1 MRKYLTIF
9 IAGILACIA
18 FGYLLTFFFNR
29 NQMYEYNVRGKSNN
43 AYTWDNYSSFLLTS
57 KQVNAANEILSGL
70 NYDEYAEKSDYF
82 TQEANNLEKY
92 KKLILED
99 KANIKINET
108 DRDYI
113 IIDGTRYYRD
123 DINEITDRYEA
134 YYPEMV
140 DEQILNFR
148 LSSASLRYAL
158 DYEQYVQYV
167 IENSKKLSGIK
178 VFNENTRNDIKSKGN
193 DYEELTDV
201 KIKACIMAGFEKL
214 IDNPFGDLMALL
226 MVIISA
232 SIVVLYMRK
241 TEENISVERRGNTV
255 FKAIFVLGMGLLI
268 LGEIAAINYVF
279 PVDGL
284 RYPIQTAPR
293 FKTCTLNISIG
304 LFLVIRTLIKGA
316 LYYVLFLALELAL
329 LKKKYRTLIVLSAL
343 LGLLEITVLK
353 GTPFDLLNVVRLE
366 KTLYYSYKGKRNSGF
381 FI

>member
-43 AYTWDNYSSFLLTS
+43 AYTWDNYLSFLLTS

-99 KANIKINET
+99 KADIKINET

-113 IIDGTRYYRD
+113 IIDGIRYYRD

-158 DYEQYVQYV
+158 EYEQYVQYV

-178 VFNENTRNDIKSKGN
+178 VFNERPS
-193 DYEELTDV
+193 
-201 KIKACIMAGFEKL
+201 
-214 IDNPFGDLMALL
+214 
-226 MVIISA
+226 
-232 SIVVLYMRK
+232 
-241 TEENISVERRGNTV
+241 
-255 FKAIFVLGMGLLI
+255 
-268 LGEIAAINYVF
+268 
-279 PVDGL
+279 
-284 RYPIQTAPR
+284 
-293 FKTCTLNISIG
+293 
-304 LFLVIRTLIKGA
+304 
-316 LYYVLFLALELAL
+316 
-329 LKKKYRTLIVLSAL
+329 
-343 LGLLEITVLK
+343 
-353 GTPFDLLNVVRLE
+353 
-366 KTLYYSYKGKRNSGF
+366 
-381 FI
+381 